1 MTVAGKRV
9 AMTAEKDPARIPW
22 GAHGVDVV
30 VEATGRLLT
39 REVLAK
45 HLEAGARKVVLTV
58 PAKDEIDAMI
68 VMGVNDDT
76 LRPEHRIVSN
86 ASCTTNCLAPIAKIL
101 DERFGIEEGFMT
113 TVHAYTNDQRLA
125 DVPHKDLRR
134 SRAAAENIIP
144 TTTGAARA
152 VGKVL
157 PRLKGKLDGMA
168 MRVPVPDGSIVDL
181 TCRLR
186 TPVSAEEVNAA
197 VRQAAEGPLEGDRR
211 VQRGPARL
219 LRHHRQPALLDL
231 RRALDAGRRRRLPQ
245 GPGLVRQRVGLLE
258 PRRRPRRAASR
269 RVGGSL
275 CAGLASS
282 PRGGAFVAPWPSAP
296 EELPR
301 GRVTEKIVCRE
312 DRRPELCALPAVL
325 VRSRARLARSSTCWT
340 RAGAPSCRSSGSAR
354 PPRSAAGSSCRRTT
368 PGATRRT
375 IRTLPPSRP
384 CGRTPTSASRSTT
397 AGSR

>member
-1 MTVAGKRV
+1 MTTRVGINGFGRIGRSVFRILSDRSDMEVAVINDLFDNDHLAYLLKYDTVMRVFPKDVRTDADSMTVAGKRI

-22 GAHGVDVV
+22 EAHRVDVV

-39 REVLAK
+39 REALAK
-45 HLEAGARKVVLTV
+45 HLQAGARKVVLTV

-76 LRPEHRIVSN
+76 LRPEHHIVSN

-157 PRLKGKLDGMA
+157 PSLKGKLDGMA

-186 TPVSAEEVNAA
+186 TPVSVEDVNAA
-197 VRQAAEGPLEGDRR
+197 VKQAAEGPLKGIVEYSEVPLVSSDIIGNPHSSIFDALSTQATRDGYLKVLAWYDNEWGYSNR
-211 VQRGPARL
+211 VVDLVGRL
-219 LRHHRQPALLDL
+219 
-231 RRALDAGRRRRLPQ
+231 
-245 GPGLVRQRVGLLE
+245 
-258 PRRRPRRAASR
+258 AA
-269 RVGGSL
+269 VGG
-275 CAGLASS
+275 
-282 PRGGAFVAPWPSAP
+282 
-296 EELPR
+296 
-301 GRVTEKIVCRE
+301 
-312 DRRPELCALPAVL
+312 
-325 VRSRARLARSSTCWT
+325 
-340 RAGAPSCRSSGSAR
+340 
-354 PPRSAAGSSCRRTT
+354 
-368 PGATRRT
+368 
-375 IRTLPPSRP
+375 
-384 CGRTPTSASRSTT
+384 
-397 AGSR
+397 